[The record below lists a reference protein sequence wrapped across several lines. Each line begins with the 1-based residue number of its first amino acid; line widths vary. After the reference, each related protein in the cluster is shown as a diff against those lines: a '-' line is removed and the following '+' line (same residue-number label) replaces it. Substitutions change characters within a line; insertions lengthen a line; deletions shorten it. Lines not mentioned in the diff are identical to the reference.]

1 MSMNNLKTRL
11 SYHGGARQI
20 DRMIEDKQ
28 RSLNKALLYSYQ
40 SATAVLKMNGDK
52 EFRCLINPNKLSM
65 ELDDKVLSIPF
76 EDICLNAEKPE
87 GATTSSGKIPT
98 NVKCGDVIEWKENG
112 TYWII
117 YSQYLQETAYFR
129 GQMRQ
134 CEKEPITI
142 GNKKFWYYL
151 KGPDEKGIDWQKS
164 KHFILNDLNYSIEI
178 YISNTTETKQLFQRF
193 KKLNIPFKNSEGKV
207 DYRPF
212 EVQAVDDISTDGILV
227 AYLKEDFTNEWDSPV
242 VEIPEEKVEQEAQP
256 EVAMFKTRRAPIAT
270 PEIHGPTKVY
280 PYDIVQY
287 EVFNGASGAW
297 SLSNKRAVIREQNS
311 SYATVEITSGKS
323 GSVSLIYKADGFED
337 VIFNIEILSL

>member
-1 MSMNNLKTRL
+1 MSINNLKTRL
-11 SYHGGARQI
+11 NYRGGARQI
-20 DRMIEDKQ
+20 DRMNEDKQ

-52 EFRCLINPNKLSM
+52 EFRCLINPNKISM

-76 EDICLNAEKPE
+76 EDICLNTEKE
-87 GATTSSGKIPT
+87 EDATTSSGKIPT
-98 NVKCGDVIEWKENG
+98 DVKCGDVIQWKENG

-142 GNKKFWYYL
+142 GNKSFWYYL

-164 KHFILNDLNYSIEI
+164 KHFILNDLNYNIEI
-178 YISNTTETKQLFQRF
+178 YISNTTETKQLFHRF
-193 KKLNIPFKNSEGKV
+193 AKIKIPFKNSEGIIEE
-207 DYRPF
+207 RPY
-212 EVQAVDDISTDGILV
+212 EVQAVDDISTEGLLAV
-227 AYLKEDFTNEWDSPV
+227 YLKEDFTNVWEEEVIEEDA
-242 VEIPEEKVEQEAQP
+242 VEPEETP
-256 EVAMFKTRRAPIAT
+256 EVATFGLLRRAQIVT
-270 PEIHGPTKVY
+270 PKIQGPAQVY

-287 EVFNGASGAW
+287 EALNSACGAW
-297 SLSNKRAVIREQNS
+297 SLSSKKAVILEQNS
-311 SYATVEITSGKS
+311 SSVKIEITTGKS
-323 GSVSLIYKADGFED
+323 GNVDLIYKADGFED